1 MTNKLLISGRF
12 IDKHNRTYHLDMEP
26 AIDLGNGHYLIQRE
40 IKLEVWRV
48 VN

>member
-12 IDKHNRTYHLDMEP
+12 IDHLNRTYNLNLEP

-40 IKLEVWRV
+40 ITLEVWRV